1 MLPVQMRSVS
11 EEKCSEWSCSVR
23 ITAANSDYTAMPWI
37 FWRIERAAKHSDGP
51 SPATQ
56 QQMSTPHADQQS
68 MLALLGSGNHG
79 AGTLSVHL
87 NWDINRCLDCLTAL
101 EVSGR
106 VLWVSG
112 GYTAVTVV
120 AIHAGP
126 V

>member
-1 MLPVQMRSVS
+1 MLPVQMRSCS

-56 QQMSTPHADQQS
+56 QQMSTPDADQQS

-79 AGTLSVHL
+79 ADTLSVHL
-87 NWDINRCLDCLTAL
+87 NWGINRCLDCLTAL
-101 EVSGR
+101 EFSGR
-106 VLWVSG
+106 VLRVSG

-120 AIHAGP
+120 AIHGGP